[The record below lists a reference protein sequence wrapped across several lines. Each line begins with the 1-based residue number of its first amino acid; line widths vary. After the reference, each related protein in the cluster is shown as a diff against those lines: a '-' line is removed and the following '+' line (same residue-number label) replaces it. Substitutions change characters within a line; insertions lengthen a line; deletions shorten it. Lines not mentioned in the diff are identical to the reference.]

1 MKNFTFVIHFFLL
14 FNFITNA
21 DYIFEDFTTNPEPWG
36 SAKWNIEISQDG
48 LSASNPYL
56 LVDSIGSPPKRGVI
70 LRTNDSL
77 WTGNYISK
85 GITGIAFDVRNMSDQ
100 DSLRLRVAIGES
112 QNPMSGTWFV
122 SSSFIN
128 IEPSSNWTSVFLPIN
143 ENELSKASSAMSDG
157 SPGSLNFNQVMS
169 NVYALRIISQGAN
182 GNAIC
187 EDHYGNVFF
196 DNIQLIPEPNS
207 ISMIIISLLILVMIK
222 NQKSVVT

>member
-1 MKNFTFVIHFFLL
+1 MRNFTFVIYFFLL
-14 FNFITNA
+14 FNFITAA
-21 DYIFEDFTTNPEPWG
+21 DYIFEDFATNPEPWG
-36 SAKWNIEISQDG
+36 SAKWDIEISQDG

-56 LVDSIGSPPKRGVI
+56 LVDATGFAPKRGVI
-70 LRTNDSL
+70 LRTTDSL

-85 GITGIAFDVRNMSDQ
+85 GITGITFDVRNMSDQ

-128 IEPSSNWTSVFLPIN
+128 VEPSSNWASVFLPIN
-143 ENELSKASSAMSDG
+143 ENVLSKASSAMSDG
-157 SPGSLNFNQVMS
+157 SPGPLNFNQVMS

-187 EDHYGNVFF
+187 EDHYGNVLF

>member
-1 MKNFTFVIHFFLL
+1 M
-14 FNFITNA
+14 
-21 DYIFEDFTTNPEPWG
+21 
-36 SAKWNIEISQDG
+36 
-48 LSASNPYL
+48 
-56 LVDSIGSPPKRGVI
+56 
-70 LRTNDSL
+70 

-157 SPGSLNFNQVMS
+157 SPGSSKF
-169 NVYALRIISQGAN
+169 
-182 GNAIC
+182 
-187 EDHYGNVFF
+187 
-196 DNIQLIPEPNS
+196 
-207 ISMIIISLLILVMIK
+207 
-222 NQKSVVT
+222 